1 MTTNNNESKPSF
13 FEVIRGKKR
22 LSPEQNKVYKIS
34 VPKGTGPSFSTL
46 TPLQKTALSLFGK
59 RAMKN
64 KNIPKLAD
72 DLLKAHMPLR
82 AHEYVAYIYL
92 VSLLIIIPMI
102 LLLII
107 AAIIG
112 NIILILIAILA
123 AIIIPVIVYTIM
135 MGNPAS
141 VAKNR
146 GKKIDGKLPSAM
158 NFISA
163 LASADVNVDMI
174 FKELATRMEYG
185 EVAKEAEWITRDTE
199 LLGKDILTSLREAAK
214 RSPSQ
219 KWSEFLQGVVTTSTS
234 GGRLKPYFI
243 AKAQEY
249 ENERKL
255 QMKRTMETIALFAES
270 FVNVG
275 VAFPLFLIIIIAIMA
290 LITPNSSTNIILLD
304 FTVFVMLPVLIGL
317 FAWIIKST
325 SEVVS

>member
-174 FKELATRMEYG
+174 FKELATRREYG

>member
-112 NIILILIAILA
+112 NIILIIIAILA

-174 FKELATRMEYG
+174 FKELATRREYG